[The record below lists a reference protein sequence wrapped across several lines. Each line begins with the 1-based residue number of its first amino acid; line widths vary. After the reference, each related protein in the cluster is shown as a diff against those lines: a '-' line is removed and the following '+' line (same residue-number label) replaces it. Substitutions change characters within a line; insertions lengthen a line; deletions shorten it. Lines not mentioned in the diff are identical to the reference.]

1 VAESDDPVIVGG
13 WSGSEYRRLSPWKR
27 FTAALPMR
35 TALTGVA
42 LVWLLGCVWS
52 FEEQTNFAAAKGF
65 TLPWL
70 LPLVIDGLAAAMA
83 GVAYAA
89 SLDARPAIP
98 ARIATALAVAASAT
112 SNGAWAYE
120 RAGTDAGTVALAV
133 GIPVAANLA
142 FEVLLSELRR
152 QIQRRRGQR
161 PPVAIP
167 YPRIIRIVL
176 SPFKTF
182 VTWRRLVLEI
192 TDPRREIEPMSPV
205 PAVEPAAAVRVP
217 VRAEPADGTDP
228 PTASMPRVRP
238 EPAQRASAEVNR
250 ASRPRRPV
258 MATAATS
265 NGGGSRTNGG
275 GSRTIGGGTM
285 GGGTIGGETIGGNGF
300 DGRVLRVAEL
310 IKGGEDLTGDAVGEM
325 FGCSARTGRRLLA
338 QGVEL
343 ATRRNGNH
351 GGATNGTPDGPRDAE
366 PADREQRT
374 EHTDAAQPLSVVSA
388 PNS

>member
-1 VAESDDPVIVGG
+1 MAESGDPVIVGG

-35 TALTGVA
+35 SALTGVA

-167 YPRIIRIVL
+167 YPRIIRIAL

-192 TDPRREIEPMSPV
+192 TDPRREIEPMTPV
-205 PAVEPAAAVRVP
+205 PAVEAAAAVRVP
-217 VRAEPADGTDP
+217 VRAGPADGTDP
-228 PTASMPRVRP
+228 PTARMPRIRP
-238 EPAQRASAEVNR
+238 EPAQQLRAEVDR
-250 ASRPRRPV
+250 GSRPRRPV
-258 MATAATS
+258 LATAATS
-265 NGGGSRTNGG
+265 NGGRSNGG
-275 GSRTIGGGTM
+275 RSNGGRTM
-285 GGGTIGGETIGGNGF
+285 GGGTIGGNGF
-300 DGRVLRVAEL
+300 DARVLRVTEL
-310 IKGGEDLTGDAVGEM
+310 IRGGEDLTGDAVGEM

-343 ATRRNGNH
+343 ASRRNGNH
-351 GGATNGTPDGPRDAE
+351 EGATGGAPD
-366 PADREQRT
+366 
-374 EHTDAAQPLSVVSA
+374 AQP
-388 PNS
+388 